1 MPHPSVFINDSFSH
15 TSYSMIVLIPIL
27 CYIYKSLYESWCFM
41 IKNKWKTLIFLG
53 MFCLGASAVSGCE
66 GIPASGQEYSQTG
79 TYFDTVITLTLYN
92 KEDAKLLD
100 DCFQMADHYEELFSR
115 TIETSDISRIN
126 DADGDY
132 VTVDEDTIELL
143 EAGLKYCELS
153 DGKFDITVGRL
164 SDLWDFQNNTGE
176 IPDPEEI
183 REEVSHVDYH
193 NVKIK
198 GDQAALTDPEAEL
211 DLGGIAKGFIAD
223 KMKEYLTG
231 HGVESGMINL
241 GGNVLVIG
249 SKPDGSAYQ
258 IGIEKPFAERNVSIA
273 ALSITDQTVVS
284 SGIYER
290 YFEKDGKIY
299 HHILDT
305 STGYPIENNLYSV
318 TIICDSST
326 DGDGLSTTCFALGLD
341 AGMDLIE
348 SLDHT
353 EAVFI
358 TSDMQVHKSS
368 GIGNTISFRMLE

>member
-1 MPHPSVFINDSFSH
+1 
-15 TSYSMIVLIPIL
+15 
-27 CYIYKSLYESWCFM
+27 
-41 IKNKWKTLIFLG
+41 
-53 MFCLGASAVSGCE
+53 
-66 GIPASGQEYSQTG
+66 
-79 TYFDTVITLTLYN
+79 
-92 KEDAKLLD
+92 
-100 DCFQMADHYEELFSR
+100 
-115 TIETSDISRIN
+115 
-126 DADGDY
+126 
-132 VTVDEDTIELL
+132 
-143 EAGLKYCELS
+143 
-153 DGKFDITVGRL
+153 
-164 SDLWDFQNNTGE
+164 
-176 IPDPEEI
+176 
-183 REEVSHVDYH
+183 
-193 NVKIK
+193 
-198 GDQAALTDPEAEL
+198 
-211 DLGGIAKGFIAD
+211 
-223 KMKEYLTG
+223 MKEYLTG